1 MTIYAKLLEL
11 HPEYT
16 AMRAADL
23 ARESLACPAACSEEL
38 LGRDD
43 AICEAE
49 HRTPGICRQCQMNF
63 LTAQAPEGSEICI

>member
-11 HPEYT
+11 YPEYRDL
-16 AMRAADL
+16 RAADI
-23 ARESLACPAACSEEL
+23 ARDSLACPAVLSEEL
-38 LGRDD
+38 LGHGD

-63 LTAQAPEGSEICI
+63 LTAQAPDEL

>member
-1 MTIYAKLLEL
+1 MTIYAKLLDL
-11 HPEYT
+11 HPEYRDL
-16 AMRAADL
+16 RATDI
-23 ARESLACPAACSEEL
+23 ARESLACPAALSEEL

-63 LTAQAPEGSEICI
+63 LTSQAPDET